1 MPEDTGALMH
11 HVTCLDF
18 PVSPKKGKKKKK
30 KDQEA
35 LYFAHAQLIN
45 SLLCATERLFANTN
59 TAQVQRLN
67 FWVLQ

>member
-18 PVSPKKGKKKKK
+18 PVSPPKKK

-45 SLLCATERLFANTN
+45 SLLCATLHEYSF
-59 TAQVQRLN
+59 
-67 FWVLQ
+67 